1 MIALRPISLRFVLG
15 LLAMAG
21 LGLAGCSVLPAP
33 PADPTRYFVLTG
45 PSLNDDGTRNFGGAL
60 RVGLKAVDIAPYLRK
75 PTIAVRRGT
84 HEVIYDDYIRWAEPL
99 ESGVARIV
107 QARLL
112 AAPGIGRVYL
122 APLSFDQQRDYDVSL
137 SIIRCEGVTGGSA
150 VARFAAAVEVTTGGD
165 DPQVVLRKV
174 VQAPDVE
181 WDGKDYAALA
191 RALSQGVAALCEEIV
206 VALPEK
212 K

>member
-1 MIALRPISLRFVLG
+1 MIALRPVSLRFVLG
-15 LLAMAG
+15 LLAIAG

-45 PSLNDDGTRNFGGAL
+45 PSLNDDGVRNFGGAL

-165 DPQVVLRKV
+165 DPQVLLRKV
-174 VQAPDVE
+174 FHAPDAE
-181 WDGKDYAALA
+181 WDGQDYAALA
-191 RALSQGVAALCEEIV
+191 RALSTGVAAMCEEIV
-206 VALPEK
+206 AALPEK

>member
-21 LGLAGCSVLPAP
+21 LSLAGCSVLPAP

-45 PSLNDDGTRNFGGAL
+45 PSLNDDGVRNFGGAL
-60 RVGLKAVDIAPYLRK
+60 RIGLKAVDIAPYLRK

-122 APLSFDQQRDYDVSL
+122 APLSFDQQRDYDVAL
-137 SIIRCEGVTGGSA
+137 SIVRCEGVTGSSA

-174 VQAPDVE
+174 FHAPDAE
-181 WDGKDYAALA
+181 WDGQDYAALA
-191 RALSQGVAALCEEIV
+191 RALSAGVAAMCEEIV
-206 VALPEK
+206 AALPEK

>member
-1 MIALRPISLRFVLG
+1 MNAQRPSFLRSFPV
-15 LLAMAG
+15 LLAVVG
-21 LGLAGCSVLPAP
+21 LGLAGCSILPAP

-45 PSLNDDGTRNFGGAL
+45 PSLNDDGVRNFGGAL
-60 RVGLKAVDIAPYLRK
+60 NVGLKSVDIAPYLRK

-99 ESGVARIV
+99 EAGVARIV

-112 AAPGIGRVYL
+112 AAPGIGRVHH
-122 APLSFDQQRDYDVSL
+122 APLSFDQQRDYDVAL
-137 SIIRCEGVTGGSA
+137 SIIRCEGVTGNRS
-150 VARFAAAVEVTTGGD
+150 VARFAAAVEVTTSGD

-174 VQAPDVE
+174 FQAPDAE
-181 WDGKDYAALA
+181 WDGQDYAALA

-206 VALPEK
+206 AALPEK

>member
-1 MIALRPISLRFVLG
+1 MNAQRPSFLRSVPV
-15 LLAMAG
+15 LLAVVG
-21 LGLAGCSVLPAP
+21 LGLAGCSILPAP

-45 PSLNDDGTRNFGGAL
+45 PSLNDDGVRNFGGAL

-99 ESGVARIV
+99 EAGVARIV

-112 AAPGIGRVYL
+112 AAPGIGRVYH
-122 APLSFDQQRDYDVSL
+122 APLSFDQQRDYDVAL
-137 SIIRCEGVTGGSA
+137 SIIRCEGVTGNRS
-150 VARFAAAVEVTTGGD
+150 VARFAAAVEVTTSGD

-174 VQAPDVE
+174 FQAPDGE
-181 WDGKDYAALA
+181 WDGQDYAALA

-206 VALPEK
+206 AALPEK

>member
-1 MIALRPISLRFVLG
+1 MNAQRSLSLRFVLG
-15 LLAMAG
+15 ILALAG

-45 PSLNDDGTRNFGGAL
+45 PSLNDEGVRNFGGTL
-60 RVGLKAVDIAPYLRK
+60 KVGLKAVDIAPYLRK

-99 ESGVARIV
+99 ETGVARIV

-122 APLSFDQQRDYDVSL
+122 APLSFDQERDYDVAL
-137 SIIRCEGVTGGSA
+137 NLIRCEGVTGGQT
-150 VARFAAAVEVTTGGD
+150 VARFAATVEVTTSGD
-165 DPQVVLRKV
+165 NPQVVLRKV
-174 VQAPDVE
+174 FQAPDVE
-181 WDGKDYAALA
+181 WDGQDYAALA
-191 RALSQGVAALCEEIV
+191 RALSAGVAAMCEEIV
-206 VALPEK
+206 AALPEK

>member
-1 MIALRPISLRFVLG
+1 MNAQRPLFLRFILVSV
-15 LLAMAG
+15 AVVS
-21 LGLAGCSVLPAP
+21 LGLAGCSILPAP

-45 PSLNDDGTRNFGGAL
+45 PSLNDDGVRNIGGAL
-60 RVGLKAVDIAPYLRK
+60 KVGLKAVDVAPYLRK
-75 PTIAVRRGT
+75 PTMAVRRGT

-99 ESGVARIV
+99 EAGVARIV

-112 AAPGIGRVYL
+112 AAPGIGRVYQ
-122 APLSFDQQRDYDVSL
+122 APLSFDQQRDYDVAL
-137 SIIRCEGVTGGSA
+137 SIIRCEGVTGNRT
-150 VARFAAAVEVTTGGD
+150 VARFAAAVEVTTSGD

-174 VQAPDVE
+174 FQAPDVE
-181 WDGKDYAALA
+181 WDGQDYAALA

-206 VALPEK
+206 AAIPEK